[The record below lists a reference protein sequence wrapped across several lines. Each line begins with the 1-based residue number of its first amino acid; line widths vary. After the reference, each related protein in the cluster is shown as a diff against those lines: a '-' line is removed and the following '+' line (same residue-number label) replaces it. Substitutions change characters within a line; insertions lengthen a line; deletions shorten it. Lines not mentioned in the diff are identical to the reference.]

1 MDARPSL
8 ALGAAFLTPPA
19 GSEGRASLARGC
31 RVAGTFSGMSAK
43 EAHEDE
49 ALVALADELNSRGRK
64 AVIVRSPDRD
74 PSDPLTVDAI
84 IRIDGQDWAVDHCML
99 SSPPD
104 LPGALTAAEKALQPR
119 LDAVAEQY
127 QCGLIV
133 TYQPQSKARHDKQ
146 HIDDYYDEVVRAA
159 ERAAQTGCF
168 VGEPDD
174 FVTADRFSSSPPV
187 AHLISYVDTAG
198 SRGISDQVEA
208 GIRDA
213 LEKKLT
219 GQLARAKDCGLPVAL
234 LIDQIPRLGRQG
246 TVRSASPRLIARAVQ
261 ESLNAHPGI
270 VDQIW
275 LRPAWTAPPY
285 MSPPIHLL
293 IAAR

>member
-1 MDARPSL
+1 
-8 ALGAAFLTPPA
+8 
-19 GSEGRASLARGC
+19 
-31 RVAGTFSGMSAK
+31 
-43 EAHEDE
+43 
-49 ALVALADELNSRGRK
+49 
-64 AVIVRSPDRD
+64 
-74 PSDPLTVDAI
+74 
-84 IRIDGQDWAVDHCML
+84 
-99 SSPPD
+99 
-104 LPGALTAAEKALQPR
+104 
-119 LDAVAEQY
+119 
-127 QCGLIV
+127 
-133 TYQPQSKARHDKQ
+133 
-146 HIDDYYDEVVRAA
+146 VRAA

-234 LIDQIPRLGRQG
+234 LIDQVPRPGRQG

-261 ESLNAHPGI
+261 ESLNAHPGV

-285 MSPPIHLL
+285 MSPRIHLL
-293 IAAR
+293 IAAH